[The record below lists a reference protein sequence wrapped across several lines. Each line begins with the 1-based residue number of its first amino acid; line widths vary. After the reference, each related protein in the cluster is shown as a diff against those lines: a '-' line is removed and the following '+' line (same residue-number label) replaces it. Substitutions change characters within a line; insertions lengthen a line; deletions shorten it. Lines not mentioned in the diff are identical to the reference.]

1 MWQRFQYSIYNA
13 KHFFNLKKKWTKN
26 EIQLNVNQK
35 GTIEKEI
42 TNKLNA
48 QKTKCPEHSELKI
61 KGKKI
66 KIKIINERRW
76 CRVAFYMKHD
86 SYRNLYTRLKWE
98 YFLGFAVSNFFLLP
112 FSVCTVRLTP
122 WNSHS
127 QSQSQIQTFFS
138 HSHEYI
144 THLTSLNF
152 VSFEII

>member
-1 MWQRFQYSIYNA
+1 MLWPFKLHHQFRCDNVSNIQFIIRNT
-13 KHFFNLKKKWTKN
+13 FLIWNKKKWTKN

-98 YFLGFAVSNFFLLP
+98 YFLGFCCFEFLFVAFFCLYCAADSEK
-112 FSVCTVRLTP
+112 FSLT
-122 WNSHS
+122 
-127 QSQSQIQTFFS
+127 
-138 HSHEYI
+138 I
-144 THLTSLNF
+144 TITNTNVL
-152 VSFEII
+152 